1 MDDSTLARV
10 LKKLFT
16 VEPTLPPPPSP
27 VEAAALEVVVAGEV
41 GAVALNHEG
50 RHVDAQQQ
58 DGTRG

>member
-1 MDDSTLARV
+1 MTASGLGRAL
-10 LKKLFT
+10 LK
-16 VEPTLPPPPSP
+16 VVHGGADPPSSP

-50 RHVDAQQQ
+50 RHIDAQQQ